1 MAHDITHYTQRPD
14 VQKFYTVQETAD
26 LLDTSCDEIRRIV
39 LYYKVKHETVRTKQS
54 KAIMLDYDAYRLVKD
69 IHEEKEQR
77 RKEAAERAVI
87 KRQKAE
93 EENGADDASAHPLV
107 KDKRFLK
114 LSFFPD
120 VIPECFKECEECTH

>member
-26 LLDTSCDEIRRIV
+26 LLDTSCDEVRRIV

-54 KAIMLDYDAYRLVKD
+54 KAIMLDYDAYRLVKN

-93 EENGADDASAHPLV
+93 EENSADDAEAHPLV

-120 VIPECFKECEECTH
+120 VVPECFKECEE

>member
-26 LLDTSCDEIRRIV
+26 LLDTSCDEVRRIV
-39 LYYKVKHETVRTKQS
+39 LYYKVKHETVRTRQS

-77 RKEAAERAVI
+77 RKEAAKNAEL
-87 KRQKAE
+87 KKQKHE
-93 EENGADDASAHPLV
+93 EETDGAEKHPLV
-107 KDKRFLK
+107 KDKRFLS
-114 LSFFPD
+114 LSYFPN
-120 VIPECFKECEECTH
+120 VIPDCFKEVD

>member
-14 VQKFYTVQETAD
+14 VQKFYSVQETAD
-26 LLDTSCDEIRRIV
+26 LLDTSCDEVRRIV
-39 LYYKVKHETVRTKQS
+39 LYYKVKHETVRTRQS
-54 KAIMLDYDAYRLVKD
+54 KAIMLDYDAYRLVKN
-69 IHEEKEQR
+69 IHEEKEKR

-87 KRQKAE
+87 RKQKAE

>member
-26 LLDTSCDEIRRIV
+26 LLDTSCDEVRHIV
-39 LYYKVKHETVRTKQS
+39 LYYKVKHETVRTRQS

-77 RKEAAERAVI
+77 RKEAAKNAEL
-87 KRQKAE
+87 KKQKHE
-93 EENGADDASAHPLV
+93 EETDGAEKHPLV
-107 KDKRFLK
+107 KDKRFLS
-114 LSFFPD
+114 LSYFPN
-120 VIPECFKECEECTH
+120 VIPECFKECEE

>member
-26 LLDTSCDEIRRIV
+26 LLDTSCEEVRRIV

-54 KAIMLDYDAYRLVKD
+54 KAIMLDYDAYRLVKN

-93 EENGADDASAHPLV
+93 EENGADDASAHPLI

-120 VIPECFKECEECTH
+120 VIPDCFKEIKEK

>member
-1 MAHDITHYTQRPD
+1 
-14 VQKFYTVQETAD
+14 
-26 LLDTSCDEIRRIV
+26 
-39 LYYKVKHETVRTKQS
+39 
-54 KAIMLDYDAYRLVKD
+54 MLDYDAYRLVKD

-93 EENGADDASAHPLV
+93 EENGADDAEAHPLV
-107 KDKRFLK
+107 KDKSFLK

-120 VIPECFKECEECTH
+120 VVPECFKECEEC

>member
-26 LLDTSCDEIRRIV
+26 LLDTSCDEVRRIV

-87 KRQKAE
+87 RKQKAE
-93 EENGADDASAHPLV
+93 EENGADDESAHPLV

-120 VIPECFKECEECTH
+120 VIPECFKECEE

>member
-26 LLDTSCDEIRRIV
+26 LLDTSCDEVRRIV

-54 KAIMLDYDAYRLVKD
+54 RAIMLDYDAYRLVKD

-77 RKEAAERAVI
+77 RKEATERAVI

-93 EENGADDASAHPLV
+93 EENGADDADAHLLV
-107 KDKRFLK
+107 TDKRCLN
-114 LSFFPD
+114 
-120 VIPECFKECEECTH
+120 IN

>member
-26 LLDTSCDEIRRIV
+26 LLDTSCDEVRRIV

-69 IHEEKEQR
+69 IHEEKEKR

-93 EENGADDASAHPLV
+93 EENGADDESAHPLV

-120 VIPECFKECEECTH
+120 IVPDCFKECEECTH

>member
-1 MAHDITHYTQRPD
+1 MAHDITHYNQRPD

-26 LLDTSCDEIRRIV
+26 LLDTSCDEVRRIV

-77 RKEAAERAVI
+77 RKEAA
-87 KRQKAE
+87 KKAE
-93 EENGADDASAHPLV
+93 LKKQKHEEETDGAEKHPLV
-107 KDKRFLK
+107 KDKRFLS
-114 LSFFPD
+114 LSYFPN
-120 VIPECFKECEECTH
+120 VIPDCFKECEE

>member
-26 LLDTSCDEIRRIV
+26 LLDTSCDEVRRIV

-107 KDKRFLK
+107 KDRRFLK
-114 LSFFPD
+114 LSYFPD
-120 VIPECFKECEECTH
+120 VIPNCFEEEEVE

>member
-1 MAHDITHYTQRPD
+1 MADVTYYTQRPD
-14 VQKFYTVQETAD
+14 VHKFYTVQETAD
-26 LLDTSCDEIRRIV
+26 LLDTSCDEVRRIV

-93 EENGADDASAHPLV
+93 EENGADDESAHPLV

-120 VIPECFKECEECTH
+120 VIPDCFKEVK

>member
-26 LLDTSCDEIRRIV
+26 LLDTSCDEVRRIV
-39 LYYKVKHETVRTKQS
+39 LYYKVKHETVRTRQS

-87 KRQKAE
+87 RKQKAE
-93 EENGADDASAHPLV
+93 EENGADDESAHPLV

-120 VIPECFKECEECTH
+120 VIPDCFKECEE